1 MYLTGSEGNSEVAQ
15 RSVMANIIWSIAILA
30 AGMYGTLCVFLFLMQ
45 ARLLYYPNI
54 PSRELTARP
63 NDAGLDY
70 ESVSIAAS
78 DGVSIHGWFVAA
90 QPEKGTLLFFH
101 GNAGNISHRLDSI
114 KIFHDLG
121 LSTFIID
128 YRGYGQSQGTI
139 SEQGT
144 YLDAEAAWNYLTQ
157 KRKIPEQQIIVFG
170 RSLGAAI
177 AAHIALKHKPGGLI
191 LESAFTSV
199 PDMAARLY
207 PAFPVRLL
215 SRFQY
220 NTKKMLLSVASPV
233 LIIHSPDDEIIPFE
247 NGLQLYESA
256 RDPKEMLRIRG
267 GHNDG
272 FLVSGST
279 YSGGISKFIETN
291 LSTAPHSE
299 NGKAGK

>member
-1 MYLTGSEGNSEVAQ
+1 VAQ
-15 RSVMANIIWSIAILA
+15 KSVMANIIWSIAILA
-30 AGMYGTLCVFLFLMQ
+30 AGIYGTLCAFLFLMQ
-45 ARLLYYPNI
+45 GKLLYYPNI

-63 NDAGLDY
+63 VDAGLDY
-70 ESVSIAAS
+70 ESVSITAS
-78 DGVSIHGWFVAA
+78 DGVSIHGWFVTA

-157 KRKIPEQQIIVFG
+157 KRNIPEQQIIVFG

-177 AAHIALKHKPGGLI
+177 AAHIALKHEPGGLI

-207 PAFPVRLL
+207 PFFPVRLL
-215 SRFQY
+215 SRFHY
-220 NTKKMLLSVASPV
+220 NTKKMLRSVSSPV
-233 LIIHSPDDEIIPFE
+233 LIVHSPDDEIIPFE

-256 RDPKEMLRIRG
+256 RDPKVMLRIHG

-279 YSGGISKFIETN
+279 YSDGIKKFFEEN
-291 LSTAPHSE
+291 FSTSPNSDR
-299 NGKAGK
+299 GQAGK